1 MSLFHVDT
9 FKHTLLVLI
18 GLDRAHF
25 ISITW
30 LTFNHLIE
38 GFNDFIIQ
46 SNCSWSNTFTRQILL
61 TQDSARV
68 HREVLKNMP
77 ILRRLSRAKLDDQQV
92 KLMGNIL
99 DDLAE

>member
-1 MSLFHVDT
+1 MESDNAKIGFYFFNFAMIVTAWFRFLF
-9 FKHTLLVLI
+9 
-18 GLDRAHF
+18 
-25 ISITW
+25 
-30 LTFNHLIE
+30 
-38 GFNDFIIQ
+38 
-46 SNCSWSNTFTRQILL
+46 QILL

-99 DDLAE
+99 DDLAEYDT

>member
-1 MSLFHVDT
+1 MGKAFSENTLKKIYLENLDNVIIMGKNLKTQELIQCLPLLFP
-9 FKHTLLVLI
+9 F
-18 GLDRAHF
+18 
-25 ISITW
+25 
-30 LTFNHLIE
+30 
-38 GFNDFIIQ
+38 
-46 SNCSWSNTFTRQILL
+46 QILL

-99 DDLAE
+99 DDLAEYEFLLQT

>member
-1 MSLFHVDT
+1 MMKLKEAVSISKMLFARIEKKSYFNFSL
-9 FKHTLLVLI
+9 TLHAFL
-18 GLDRAHF
+18 
-25 ISITW
+25 
-30 LTFNHLIE
+30 
-38 GFNDFIIQ
+38 
-46 SNCSWSNTFTRQILL
+46 QILL

-77 ILRRLSRAKLDDQQV
+77 ILRRLARAKLDDQQV